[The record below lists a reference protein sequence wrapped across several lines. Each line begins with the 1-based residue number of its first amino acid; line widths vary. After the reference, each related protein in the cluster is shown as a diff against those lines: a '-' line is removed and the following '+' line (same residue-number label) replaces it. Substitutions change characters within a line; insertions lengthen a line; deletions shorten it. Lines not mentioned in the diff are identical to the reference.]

1 MICLLYYPPQIQHGY
16 PKFPYLKGDTFSKPS
31 FWVSM
36 LNFWGVMCNVD
47 QECSLKQFFCVPFCQ
62 VIYQEVPAEDIFQTN
77 GRPDEVFTE
86 TKWFRRCYGRKFT
99 SKSRYSL
106 WKLYNMLPLK
116 ISGWKTNY
124 IPFEMP

>member
-1 MICLLYYPPQIQHGY
+1 
-16 PKFPYLKGDTFSKPS
+16 
-31 FWVSM
+31 M

-86 TKWFRRCYGRKFT
+86 KNSSDVAMEESSHQKVGTIR
-99 SKSRYSL
+99 
-106 WKLYNMLPLK
+106 KLYNMFPLK
-116 ISGWKTNY
+116 ISGWKTTY
-124 IPFEMP
+124 IPFEMPSF